1 MATYRWKEA
10 GGRSWTR
17 RTGTGY
23 KAGVVRVRK
32 QWILT
37 PDTHSGTTAVNPA
50 RADGKHQFLPREVC
64 KAVDIDGIASRLR
77 CSRRDETLQ
86 KSAEAVVA
94 VVL

>member
-1 MATYRWKEA
+1 MATYRGKEA
-10 GGRSWTR
+10 GDRSWTR

-32 QWILT
+32 QWILR

-50 RADGKHQFLPREVC
+50 RAGGKYQFLPREVC
-64 KAVDIDGIASRLR
+64 KAVDIDGTASRLQGSR
-77 CSRRDETLQ
+77 CHETLQ

-94 VVL
+94 AVL